1 MSFEYRDYDP
11 FKIILIPNP
20 KLLDS
25 SETVKKKKQSDE
37 YLKILI
43 PVSN

>member
-25 SETVKKKKQSDE
+25 SETVKKKQSDE